1 VELEEQQMDL
11 EGKTAIVTGAGSGIG
26 AAIAQA
32 MADAG
37 AAVCVNYYGS
47 YEQEARDHASS
58 LPRGIA
64 VSANVA
70 DAAEVAAM
78 IEATVDAFGSVDVL
92 VNNAGIERSA
102 PILDLELDDWDA
114 VLAVNLRGAF
124 CCLQA
129 VARKMRDS
137 GRGGSIVN
145 ISSIHEDVAFPGFA
159 SYCAAKGGLRM
170 LMRNASVELA
180 EYKIRVNNV
189 APGAIATPINDTTL
203 DDPAKMATL
212 ERIIPLGRMGRPED
226 VARVAVF
233 LASEAAAYV
242 TGSTYYV
249 DGGMTRYAQAL

>member
-1 VELEEQQMDL
+1 
-11 EGKTAIVTGAGSGIG
+11 
-26 AAIAQA
+26 
-32 MADAG
+32 
-37 AAVCVNYYGS
+37 
-47 YEQEARDHASS
+47 
-58 LPRGIA
+58 
-64 VSANVA
+64 
-70 DAAEVAAM
+70 
-78 IEATVDAFGSVDVL
+78 
-92 VNNAGIERSA
+92 
-102 PILDLELDDWDA
+102 
-114 VLAVNLRGAF
+114 
-124 CCLQA
+124 
-129 VARKMRDS
+129 
-137 GRGGSIVN
+137 
-145 ISSIHEDVAFPGFA
+145 
-159 SYCAAKGGLRM
+159 M